1 VLRENTEVYILL
13 RHLVGDTYS
22 NLTCRHGKSLPSS
35 DNVGLRSLPDM
46 NPCDYFSPLFIAFLS
61 LRTIVHFTARN
72 EAVSSLRQ
80 LRNQKSTMPSPAEGF
95 DFGIV
100 AIIEAR
106 ASGIAAAK

>member
-1 VLRENTEVYILL
+1 
-13 RHLVGDTYS
+13 
-22 NLTCRHGKSLPSS
+22 
-35 DNVGLRSLPDM
+35 M